1 MEVILLPEVLVIH
14 IFYYVPLTTLK
25 LTCKTQWESNYKNI
39 ISKSYNSYCRYLLR
53 NDMSYVFL
61 NYFKTNH
68 MIIMKKRKVRYKK
81 LFFDSYFEMIKYLSL
96 HEYNSQRCLKTM
108 NNFIKNNSIDK
119 KKYKKMKT
127 RLNKWSN

>member
-1 MEVILLPEVLVIH
+1 MKIILLPEVLVLH

-25 LTCKTQWESNYKNI
+25 LTCKTHWESNYKKI

-61 NYFKTNH
+61 NYFKANNV
-68 MIIMKKRKVRYKK
+68 IIMKKRKVRYKK
-81 LFFDSYFEMIKYLSL
+81 NYFDSYFEMIKYLSL
-96 HEYNSQRCLKTM
+96 HEYNSQRCLKNM
-108 NNFIKNNSIDK
+108 NNFIKNNSIGK